1 MRGYENAKKCLLIGS
16 HYVKKNTLFSIQ
28 NRNKSTIK
36 WVFHRIFVM
45 MLLGLEEL
53 EKTHSCEICVRL
65 FSRSQWP

>member
-1 MRGYENAKKCLLIGS
+1 MQGYENAKKCLLIDP

-28 NRNKSTIK
+28 NRKKSSIK
-36 WVFHRIFVM
+36 QVFHRNFVL

-53 EKTHSCEICVRL
+53 EKTRSCEICVRL